1 MSLFSIIIPAYNQP
15 RLLERAIGSILRQD
29 MNDYEIIITDDST
42 NGEIRLCVENL
53 NVPQIIYL
61 RHEPTGH
68 AVDNWNFGLQQASGQ
83 YIILMHHD
91 EAMVGSNYLSRTR
104 QLLDQGTD
112 IVISDIEVVHD
123 KKKASHL
130 TAWMKKTIIA
140 HPEWLFLINAIG
152 PCACITF
159 RREQTIEFCNSLEW
173 LVDVEWYYRLLT
185 GKKTVFTSECQMQ
198 SFHGHATQ
206 LSCTLNVRKS
216 CYADKLILQQ
226 KYKDNLKVRWMII
239 LYEHLIV
246 RTKIILGMI

>member
-42 NGEIRLCVENL
+42 NDKVRLCVENL

-104 QLLDQGTD
+104 QLLDQGAD

-123 KKKASHL
+123 KQKASHL
-130 TAWMKKTIIA
+130 TAWMKNTIIA

-185 GKKTVFTSECQMQ
+185 GKKAVFTSECQMQ

-206 LSCTLNVRKS
+206 LSSTLNVRKS
-216 CYADKLILQQ
+216 FNDDKLILQQ

-239 LYEHLIV
+239 LYELLIV
-246 RTKIILGMI
+246 RTKIILGKI